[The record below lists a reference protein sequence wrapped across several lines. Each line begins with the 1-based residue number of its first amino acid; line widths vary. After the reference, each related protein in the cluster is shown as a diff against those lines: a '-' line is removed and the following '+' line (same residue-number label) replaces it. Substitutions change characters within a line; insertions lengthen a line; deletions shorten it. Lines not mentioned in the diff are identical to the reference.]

1 MENENKEK
9 PIIVDLGQREDV
21 PRPELDPQKL
31 LSFAQQILMVLV
43 FLMFLACGVLLRW
56 PGSKEAQTLFEQ
68 ARTILPPMVTLVL
81 GFYFGGRHSR

>member
-43 FLMFLACGVLLRW
+43 LLMCLACGVLLRW